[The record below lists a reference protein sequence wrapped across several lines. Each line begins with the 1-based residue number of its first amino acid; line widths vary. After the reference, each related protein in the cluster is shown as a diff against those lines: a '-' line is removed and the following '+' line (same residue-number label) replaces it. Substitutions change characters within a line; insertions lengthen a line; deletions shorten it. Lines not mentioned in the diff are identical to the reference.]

1 MRRAASQVRLSYLI
15 RAFNARVHSML
26 GQQHDSYLEMDSC
39 RATENLI
46 DIITTRDY
54 VTHTLVLWSN

>member
-1 MRRAASQVRLSYLI
+1 MRRAASQVRLSYRV

-26 GQQHDSYLEMDSC
+26 RQHYDSYLEMKSY

-46 DIITTRDY
+46 DVTTTRDY
-54 VTHTLVLWSN
+54 LT